1 MREKIKDEGEA
12 RRLFGETLLLLRKGG
27 TLTEKQRSEFE
38 FAQILLDEI
47 RKRKNKVAEAKA
59 PKVTE

>member
-1 MREKIKDEGEA
+1 MRKKIKDEEEA
-12 RRLFGETLLLLRKGG
+12 KRVFGETLLHLRKGG
-27 TLTEKQRSEFE
+27 TLTEEQRSKFE

-47 RKRKNKVAEAKA
+47 RRRKNKVAEAEA